1 MTIICWLQINC
12 INDCVCVQPSL
23 KRLVAV
29 TEVLTNHKK
38 QYMGDTW
45 QTAHT
50 VWSPAF
56 LVWKT
61 QTILSGWRALDTTV
75 YPLYT
80 GFLLPPTFRTEHH
93 DFKNCNCSHVSGS
106 FLYTGFYGL
115 TENQC
120 RDLKLGPWVKLK
132 VKVSFCCWVTT
143 VRKEQGQGF
152 PPGWMMLFRKEWR
165 TVSLRHPGWVCKRW
179 FGGLGFQNYFGAKS
193 EELVK
198 TTMLQTKLWQ
208 GCG

>member
-1 MTIICWLQINC
+1 MTDRSHRVITCFPCGKNT
-12 INDCVCVQPSL
+12 D
-23 KRLVAV
+23 
-29 TEVLTNHKK
+29 
-38 QYMGDTW
+38 D
-45 QTAHT
+45 
-50 VWSPAF
+50 
-56 LVWKT
+56 
-61 QTILSGWRALDTTV
+61 
-75 YPLYT
+75 
-80 GFLLPPTFRTEHH
+80 TFRLESIRHNSVPSIHRVSFATHH

-208 GCG
+208 GCGYSVANCSVAKKIMKLCGK